1 MYQEPGSNN
10 TKRAFKIS
18 LVFAGGM
25 AITFTVL
32 GAVVSLFGRF
42 MQGIGGLWYILL
54 GILMVLMALQT
65 MEVITI
71 IKPTN
76 LQSKNTKKGYIGAL
90 LSGILGGI
98 FSSPC
103 STPVLIALLALVSQS
118 GNILW
123 GIFLLLL
130 YSIGNSILVVILG
143 TSVGTAKKIAQSE
156 KYGKFSNILKYFMG
170 IIILLI
176 GLYML
181 YLGF

>member
-1 MYQEPGSNN
+1 
-10 TKRAFKIS
+10 
-18 LVFAGGM
+18 M

-156 KYGKFSNILKYFMG
+156 KYGEFSNILKYFMG

>member
-1 MYQEPGSNN
+1 
-10 TKRAFKIS
+10 
-18 LVFAGGM
+18 M
-25 AITFTVL
+25 AITFTAL
-32 GAVVSLFGRF
+32 GGIATLFGKF
-42 MQGIGGLWYILL
+42 MQGIGSLWYILL
-54 GILMVLMALQT
+54 GILMVLMSLQT
-65 MEVITI
+65 MEVLTI

-103 STPVLIALLALVSQS
+103 STPVLIAVLALVSQS
-118 GNILW
+118 GNVFW
-123 GIFLLLL
+123 GIFSLLL

-143 TSVGTAKKIAQSE
+143 TSIGTAKKITQSE

-170 IIILLI
+170 IIILLL

>member
-1 MYQEPGSNN
+1 
-10 TKRAFKIS
+10 
-18 LVFAGGM
+18 M
-25 AITFTVL
+25 AITFTIL
-32 GAVVSLFGRF
+32 GSLASLFGKF

-54 GILMVLMALQT
+54 GILMVLMSLQA

-76 LQSKNTKKGYIGAL
+76 LQNKNTRKGYLGAL
-90 LSGILGGI
+90 LAGILGGV

-103 STPVLIALLALVSQS
+103 STPVLIALLALVSKS
-118 GNILW
+118 GNVLW

-130 YSIGNSILVVILG
+130 YSIGNSILVIIAG
-143 TSVGTAKKIAQSE
+143 TSVGTIRKITQSE

-170 IIILLI
+170 IIILLL